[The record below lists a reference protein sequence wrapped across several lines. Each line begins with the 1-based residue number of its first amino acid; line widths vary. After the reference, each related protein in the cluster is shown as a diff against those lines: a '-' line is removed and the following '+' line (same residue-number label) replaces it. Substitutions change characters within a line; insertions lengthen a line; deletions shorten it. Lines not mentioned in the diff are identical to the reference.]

1 MRRTVAC
8 GVLLSKRARQGAR
21 AEEINHTEMLKVI
34 HAIVL
39 REASDAKSL
48 AVSGELE
55 SMRLGAAV
63 KVVR

>member
-1 MRRTVAC
+1 M
-8 GVLLSKRARQGAR
+8 LLLKHARQGAR